1 MEQKKKVCKRCSQE
15 KRIWARGLCQSCDII
30 ENPSKYKIE
39 KKATKKK
46 EKKESVTSLKKKLD
60 TLFSIY
66 IRQMYEV
73 NGLVECYTCGVQKP
87 LKSMQNGHFWSR
99 SNLSV
104 RWDEDNCRPQCVGC
118 NVYKSGNY
126 IIYTT
131 KLLKEIGQ
139 INFDKLMQKKTLT
152 FKPTA
157 EWLKSQIEFYT
168 LNIKQ

>member
-1 MEQKKKVCKRCSQE
+1 MESKKKICKRCEKE
-15 KRIWARGLCQSCDII
+15 KRIWARGLCQSCDRVS
-30 ENPSKYKIE
+30 NPGKYMIE

-46 EKKESVTSLKKKLD
+46 EKKESITTLKKKLD
-60 TLFSIY
+60 LLFSIY
-66 IRQMYEV
+66 IRQKYEV

-99 SNLSV
+99 SHLSV

-126 IIYTT
+126 IVYTT

-139 INFDKLMQKKTLT
+139 KNFDNLEKLKNIS

-157 EWLKSQIEFYT
+157 GWLKNQIEFYT
-168 LNIKQ
+168 LNIKE